1 MEKSMRYVNG
11 IDRKKVKKQ
20 KDILSRRTPG
30 ERIFFSVV
38 FVVFSLQTLSYLLM
52 VYWVVLASLK
62 TPMEYFFGKQLAF
75 PNELMFSNYS
85 KAFSGLQ
92 VDGTNL
98 FGMIFNTLWYTALA
112 TFFAIM
118 MPCITGYCISKF
130 DFKCKNLIYTVAV
143 INLMIPVVGTAPA
156 NIKFLNVI
164 GIFDTPL
171 YVIWSHSSGFTGSFL
186 IYYGFFKSV
195 SRSYMEAA
203 EIDGANH
210 FAIFFKVMLPQAVPV
225 LLTYAITN
233 SISYWNDY
241 QSVLMFIPSF
251 PTLAAGL
258 YLYGELEAQR
268 MGDFPRYYAGLILSV
283 IPPLV
288 LFACTS
294 SKIMT
299 SLSVGGLKG

>member
-1 MEKSMRYVNG
+1 MENCKKKSNG
-11 IDRKKVKKQ
+11 INFKKQ
-20 KDILSRRTPG
+20 KDILSRRTTG

-38 FVVFSLQTLSYLLM
+38 FVIFAIQTLSYLLM
-52 VYWVVLASLK
+52 VYWVLLASLK
-62 TPMEYFFGKQLAF
+62 TPMEYFFGKQFAF
-75 PNELMFSNYS
+75 PDKLMFSNYV
-85 KAFSGLQ
+85 KAFTGLK
-92 VDGTNL
+92 VKDTNL
-98 FGMIFNTLWYTALA
+98 FGMIFNTLWYTAFA

-130 DFKCKNLIYTVAV
+130 DFKLKNVIYTVAV
-143 INLMIPVVGTAPA
+143 VNLMIPVVGTAPA

-210 FAIFFKVMLPQAVPV
+210 FTIFFKVMLPQALPV

-233 SISYWNDY
+233 SMSYWNDY

-251 PTLAAGL
+251 PTLASGL

-268 MGDFPRYYAGLILSV
+268 QGDFPRYFAGLIISI
-283 IPPLV
+283 IPPMV

-294 SKIMT
+294 KKIMT
-299 SLSVGGLKG
+299 SLSIGGLKG